1 MFYNLKRLCYN
12 SAMSDYFILSEE
24 QQNYLQSL
32 NDERNANLSP
42 YACKDTDATYIEP
55 LKGESPLRPSF
66 SRDIDFIINSP
77 FYNRYADKT
86 QVFSFYKN
94 DDLTRRALHVQFV
107 SKIARNIGRALKL
120 NLDLIEAIALG
131 HDMGHTPFGHKGEHY
146 LSEIYHAHTGR
157 FFNHNV
163 HSARIFRNIFDCRIS
178 LQTLSGVLSHN
189 GEKPIQCYEP
199 SDLSTFDEFD
209 KILEHCY
216 TDDDFHKTLR
226 PNTLEGCV
234 VRLSDMIAYVG
245 KDRQDLYRSR
255 LVTDKSFSEESV
267 LGTKN
272 WQVIGNLSA
281 NIIKNSIDRPA
292 LKMDEEVFLAMQQQ
306 IKENYE
312 IIYNHEKLNAPYET
326 IIRPLFEGLYERLL
340 SDVKQQN
347 TESPVYRHY
356 LSGSLLGK
364 RYFDADG
371 KLIVEPNDVVTDF
384 IACMTDDY
392 FIDICKHLHIDDGL
406 TAQIKYHE
414 YFE

>member
-1 MFYNLKRLCYN
+1 MN
-12 SAMSDYFILSEE
+12 DYFSLSEE
-24 QQNYLQSL
+24 QLSRLQKI
-32 NDERNANLSP
+32 NDEHDKVLSP
-42 YACKDTDATYIEP
+42 YACKYTDAIYLEP

-66 SRDIDFIINSP
+66 SRDVDFIINSP

-107 SKIARNIGRALKL
+107 SKIARNIGRALRL

-131 HDMGHTPFGHKGEHY
+131 HDMGHTPFGHKGEYY
-146 LSEIYHAHTGR
+146 LSDIYHAHTGR

-178 LQTLSGVLSHN
+178 LQTLSGILSHN
-189 GEKPIQCYEP
+189 GEKPVQCYEP
-199 SDLSTFDEFD
+199 DKLSDFGKFDQ
-209 KILEHCY
+209 ILENCY
-216 TDDDFHKTLR
+216 TDNDFHKTLR

-255 LVTDKSFSEESV
+255 IATDRSFSETSV

-281 NIIKNSIDRPA
+281 NIIKNSLDRPA
-292 LKMDEEVFLAMQQQ
+292 LNMDKEVFNEMQQQ

-312 IIYNHEKLNAPYET
+312 IIYNHKALNEPFEK
-326 IIRPLFEGLYERLL
+326 IVKPLFAELYNRLL
-340 SDVKQQN
+340 SDILKEDI
-347 TESPVYRHY
+347 TSPVYRHCIDDRI
-356 LSGSLLGK
+356 LGK
-364 RYFDADG
+364 HYFDQNGNLTTD
-371 KLIVEPNDVVTDF
+371 PNDIVCDF
-384 IACMTDDY
+384 IASMTDDY
-392 FIDICKHLHIDDGL
+392 FIDVCKHLHIDDEL
-406 TAQIKYHE
+406 TAHIQYRE